1 MYFALY
7 VCLMEEICEKVEKLQ
22 FNCAD
27 CRKLVKN
34 KIPVK
39 SWNLVFFTRQVF
51 GKTNPSGK
59 V

>member
-7 VCLMEEICEKVEKLQ
+7 VCLMEEICEKVENLQ

-27 CRKLVKN
+27 CRKLVRN

-39 SWNLVFFTRQVF
+39 SCVFY
-51 GKTNPSGK
+51 KTSFWEN
-59 V
+59 